1 MMLGVLLARAGIEV
15 SVLEKYRDFFR
26 DFRGDTIHP
35 STLQLLYE
43 LGWLDDF
50 LELPHDELQH
60 ASANIAGR
68 TVQVADL
75 SHLPTRCKFI
85 ALMPQWDF
93 LNFLAERG
101 KQYPTFRLLMETAG
115 VDVLETSGRVV
126 GVRAKTAGGDEFAIQ
141 ATLVAGTD
149 GRHSTIRERA
159 GFHVVDLG
167 APMDVLWMRV
177 SQQPGDPKRAFGNL
191 NNGHFLIMIDRGT
204 YWQCGFIIRKGTFEQ
219 LKASGIETLQ
229 EQLAQLAPEVAERFK
244 EIDDWSKVS
253 MLSVAVNRLQ
263 QWHQPGVLCIG
274 DAAHA
279 MSPIGGV
286 GINLAIQDAVA
297 AANVLTKP
305 LRNGTVG
312 DEDLARVQARRL
324 FPTRVTQAFQL
335 FIQNRGIDPILDGA
349 TITRPP
355 LPIRLLNEFPRLR
368 TLPARLIGMGVRPE
382 HVRTPDAFSSATS

>member
-115 VDVLETSGRVV
+115 ADVLERNGRVV

-177 SQQPGDPKRAFGNL
+177 SQRPGDPKRAFGNL
-191 NNGHFLIMIDRGT
+191 NNGHFLIMIERGT

-229 EQLAQLAPEVAERFK
+229 EQLAQLVPEVAERFK

-263 QWHQPGVLCIG
+263 KWHRPGVLCIG

-297 AANVLTKP
+297 AANVLTEP

-324 FPTRVTQAFQL
+324 FPTRVTQSFQL

-368 TLPARLIGMGVRPE
+368 MLPARLIGMGVRPE